1 MRTGMRAQLGAVA
14 TLILLLAACGTDD
27 GTGVRTIG
35 EGTGSASASG
45 TGTGASGTGTGGS
58 ASGVAPATVDPATAD
73 TRVNA
78 TLREF
83 TLTPQPAEVPAG
95 VIAFDV
101 KNEGSVLHELVV
113 LRAASAEA
121 LPVAAD
127 GSAEE
132 HALGAQN
139 VLGEIEVPVGGTGT
153 VAFRMA
159 PGDYVLICNIADDT
173 GVHFK
178 EGMHASFE
186 VT

>member
-1 MRTGMRAQLGAVA
+1 MKKGMRVQHWAAAALV
-14 TLILLLAACGTDD
+14 LLLAACGTDD

-35 EGTGSASASG
+35 EGTGPASASG
-45 TGTGASGTGTGGS
+45 PGAGAS

-73 TRVNA
+73 TRVNV

-83 TLTPQPAEVPAG
+83 ALTPQPAEVKAG

-113 LRAASAEA
+113 LRAPSAEA
-121 LPVAAD
+121 IPTAAN
-127 GSAEE
+127 GSADEGKLGPQN
-132 HALGAQN
+132 ALGE
-139 VLGEIEVPVGGTGT
+139 VEVPVGKTDA
-153 VAFRMA
+153 VAFRME

-178 EGMHASFE
+178 EGMHTSFK